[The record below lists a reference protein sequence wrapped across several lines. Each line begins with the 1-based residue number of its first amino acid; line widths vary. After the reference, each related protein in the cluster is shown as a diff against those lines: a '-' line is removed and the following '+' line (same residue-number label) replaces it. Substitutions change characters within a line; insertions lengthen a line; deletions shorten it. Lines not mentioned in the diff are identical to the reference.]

1 MKRKPFRAL
10 AFALLASLAL
20 TTFVLADF
28 GPKPQLTVRV
38 KNAPQEPYYLD
49 LLAEGDWDK
58 SDGRSNL
65 SDEERAALDPAMLT
79 LLLDSVP
86 AGWHACIAEGTD
98 IPMWGDLLPESADE
112 NGNALHSFNYH
123 GLPDVYRII
132 IVTRSGEVWISGTLE
147 HKVLQSSATV
157 NWRGAESS
165 VSVPPVFIGY
175 VLQFLATLLPTLI
188 IEGVLLLIFQYSWK
202 QNWKAFLLVNLAT
215 QGLLALFSTIL
226 TLGSGPTLFAYVF
239 YLLPAELV
247 VLLVE
252 IYLYAGRRL
261 LKGQSSKCAA
271 VYAIFANLSS
281 AILGYCIAEPVWRF
295 VVSLS

>member
-1 MKRKPFRAL
+1 MKRKSLRAL
-10 AFALLASLAL
+10 VCALLASLAL
-20 TTFVLADF
+20 TTFAFADM

-38 KNAPQEPYYLD
+38 KNAPQESYYLD
-49 LLAEGDWDK
+49 LLAEGDWDG
-58 SDGRSNL
+58 SDSYANL

-79 LLLDSVP
+79 LLLDSIP

-112 NGNALHSFNYH
+112 NGNALHSFGYH
-123 GLPDVYRII
+123 GLPDAYRII

-157 NWRGAESS
+157 NWHGAESS

-175 VLQFLATLLPTLI
+175 VLQFLATLLPTLV

-215 QGLLALFSTIL
+215 QGLLALFSTVL
-226 TLGSGPTLFAYVF
+226 TLHSGPTLFAYVF

-247 VLLVE
+247 ILLVE

>member
-1 MKRKPFRAL
+1 MRSRFDEQLALLNKELIEMGALCEEVIAL
-10 AFALLASLAL
+10 AAQS
-20 TTFVLADF
+20 
-28 GPKPQLTVRV
+28 
-38 KNAPQEPYYLD
+38 
-49 LLAEGDWDK
+49 LAEG
-58 SDGRSNL
+58 S
-65 SDEERAALDPAMLT
+65 AALARRVAPLDAEIDRKEREIESLCLK
-79 LLLDSVP
+79 LLLQQQPV
-86 AGWHACIAEGTD
+86 ACDLRQISAALKMITDMERIGDQAEDIAE
-98 IPMWGDLLPESADE
+98 
-112 NGNALHSFNYH
+112 
-123 GLPDVYRII
+123 
-132 IVTRSGEVWISGTLE
+132 IVVFLDG
-147 HKVLQSSATV
+147 
-157 NWRGAESS
+157 RGAESS

-175 VLQFLATLLPTLI
+175 MLQFLATLLPTLI

>member
-10 AFALLASLAL
+10 AFVLLASLAL
-20 TTFVLADF
+20 TTFVLADM

-49 LLAEGDWDK
+49 LLAEGEWDG
-58 SDGRSNL
+58 SDSYANL
-65 SDEERAALDPAMLT
+65 SDEERAALDPALFA
-79 LLLDSVP
+79 LLLDSIP
-86 AGWHACIAEGTD
+86 AGWHACIAEGTG
-98 IPMWGDLLPESADE
+98 IPMRGGLLPESSDQ
-112 NGNALHSFNYH
+112 NGNALHSFGYH
-123 GLPDVYRII
+123 GLPDTYRII
-132 IVTRSGEVWISGTLE
+132 IVTRSDEVWISGTLE

-157 NWRGAESS
+157 NWHGAESS

-175 VLQFLATLLPTLI
+175 VLQFLATLLPTLV

-215 QGLLALFSTIL
+215 QGLLALFSTVL
-226 TLGSGPTLFAYVF
+226 TLHSGPNLFAYAF

-252 IYLYAGRRL
+252 IYLYADRRL